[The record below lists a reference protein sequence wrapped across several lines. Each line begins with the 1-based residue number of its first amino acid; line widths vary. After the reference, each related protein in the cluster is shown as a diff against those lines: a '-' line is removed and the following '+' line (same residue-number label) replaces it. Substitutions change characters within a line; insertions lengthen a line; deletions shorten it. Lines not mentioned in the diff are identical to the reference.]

1 MKKAKLT
8 FEGKAIE
15 LDVIVGSENE
25 IGIDIRTGNSVIH
38 IDKKHYRPAEV
49 DTLLGN
55 PKKANDE
62 LNWKATTSL
71 EKLAHYVLS
80 RSH

>member
-25 IGIDIRTGNSVIH
+25 IGIDVCLIGGKAVKGI
-38 IDKKHYRPAEV
+38 
-49 DTLLGN
+49 LGTRLPPN
-55 PKKANDE
+55 KDHPVKNLIA
-62 LNWKATTSL
+62 
-71 EKLAHYVLS
+71 
-80 RSH
+80 